1 MTQPK
6 FILHTYRPRR
16 RPIRWDGPGATLAY
30 AVIFNVCLLIGLYFA
45 VRAFPG
51 VLDVLKHGRPS

>member
-1 MTQPK
+1 VTQPK
-6 FILHTYRPRR
+6 FTLHARRPR
-16 RPIRWDGPGATLAY
+16 RPIRWDGSGAAFLYMVVSYGLVLVA
-30 AVIFNVCLLIGLYFA
+30 LYFA

>member
-6 FILHTYRPRR
+6 FTLHTVRPRR
-16 RPIRWDGPGATLAY
+16 RVRWDGPGASFAY
-30 AVIFNVCLLIGLYFA
+30 MVISYALVLVSLYFA